1 MDFSRFFPPEISDW
15 LLRYGLF
22 AVSAVVAGL
31 LLVLLLRP
39 LVLWYTGRGEELE
52 RLRRIDESSRKA
64 LFELEMLNETLSI
77 PVKKAAQKA
86 KAAERAQA
94 AEEPLVV
101 TEQTKE
107 GFLEALAKTRR
118 TLRENPD
125 QD

>member
-15 LLRYGLF
+15 LMRYGLF
-22 AVSAVVAGL
+22 AVSVVVAVL

-52 RLRRIDESSRKA
+52 RLKRIDESTRKA

-94 AEEPLVV
+94 ESEPLVV
-101 TEQTKE
+101 TQQTKE
-107 GFLEALAKTRR
+107 GFLEALEKTRR
-118 TLRENPD
+118 TLRDNPD
-125 QD
+125 QE